1 MARFP
6 SKEAEVFALG
16 QEMLSGLSANA
27 AVYPS
32 PPVTV
37 AELGAAFGAYMTA
50 NSAAVAAQAAAE
62 QATTTKDEALQTL
75 TDGMRAD
82 LRYAENTVN
91 FDDDQ
96 LKLIGWGGRKAR
108 TSLEASGQARTL
120 EAPRQGDGWVFL
132 DWKEPVDN
140 CKAALRSA
148 RLRPTRLS
156 DVSAHPGRGRMSA
169 WPSRAKSP
177 SRIRSAARN
186 GSTASSPSTK
196 PAKARRATPSWPC
209 CEVG

>member
-1 MARFP
+1 M
-6 SKEAEVFALG
+6 
-16 QEMLSGLSANA
+16 SGLAANA

-108 TSLEASGQARTL
+108 TSLEAPGQARTL

-132 DWKEPVDN
+132 DWKEPVDTS
-140 CKAALRSA
+140 KAALRSA
-148 RLRPTRLS
+148 RSLLSRLNAANARP
-156 DVSAHPGRGRMSA
+156 DRGRMSA
-169 WPSRAKSP
+169 WPSKAKSP
-177 SRIRSAARN
+177 SRVRSAARN
-186 GSTASSPSTK
+186 GNTASSTSTK
-196 PAKARRATPSWPC
+196 PAKARPAIPSWSC
-209 CEVG
+209 CEIWMMTDPGVYST

>member
-6 SKEAEVFALG
+6 SKEAEVFALA
-16 QEMLSGLSANA
+16 QEMMTGLAANA

-37 AELGAAFGAYMTA
+37 AGLGAAFGAYMTA

-62 QATTTKDEALQTL
+62 QATAAKDEALEAL
-75 TDGMRAD
+75 TDGMKAD

-108 TSLEASGQARTL
+108 TLL
-120 EAPRQGDGWVFL
+120 EAPTQASR
-132 DWKEPVDN
+132 
-140 CKAALRSA
+140 
-148 RLRPTRLS
+148 RL
-156 DVSAHPGRGRMSA
+156 
-169 WPSRAKSP
+169 
-177 SRIRSAARN
+177 
-186 GSTASSPSTK
+186 
-196 PAKARRATPSWPC
+196 
-209 CEVG
+209 